1 MAGYGMGPPNGPLP
15 GREKKQGWG
24 AITRIPSDIR
34 AAYDYL
40 TTVPA
45 PQSAQQ
51 APNGTTGV
59 MASQQR
65 NPSADEVDFSQMPD
79 VTPTATNTLN
89 TLTQPQPQATAPQVQ
104 TPYSAPPEP
113 QQPQQGGAEGG
124 GTMSTL
130 DFSGLR
136 EANLSQIT
144 NRVAQAGQGLGVA
157 SPRLDP
163 SQGVGQPEGNFYTGN
178 PGQGIESQSRF
189 RSNVL
194 GQQEDLYDRFNSV
207 MDQMANAGDATTAE
221 RANLGRMANAMAT
234 ALGQSTQAGTS
245 NFSTDIGADN
255 RLGVTGIDANAAIT
269 RTGANN
275 ASSQAIADLEAQA
288 GLARGLQSGQFGL
301 AGDALSSF
309 DNNNAYR
316 AQVASAQAGNQPS
329 PQDQAR
335 LQLVQYFVSQGDMMN
350 AAAIINGNN
359 PEVDKFISGADGRP
373 ILQQQ
378 TGTSNFGAL
387 DPQAREE
394 LLQQR
399 LNRQ

>member
-15 GREKKQGWG
+15 GREKKQGWS

-34 AAYDYL
+34 AAKDYL

-45 PQSAQQ
+45 PQSAQQAQTPQ

-89 TLTQPQPQATAPQVQ
+89 TLTQPQPQAQTQAPQVQ
-104 TPYSAPPEP
+104 TPYRPP
-113 QQPQQGGAEGG
+113 QQPQDS
-124 GTMSTL
+124 GTVNTL

-178 PGQGIESQSRF
+178 PGQGIEGQSRF

-275 ASSQAIADLEAQA
+275 ASSQAVADLNAQA
-288 GLARGLQSGQFGL
+288 GLAKGLQSGQFGL
-301 AGDALSSF
+301 AGDALSSH

-335 LQLVQYFVSQGDMMN
+335 LQLAQYFVSQNDMMN

-359 PEVDKFISGADGRP
+359 PEVDQFISGADGRP

-387 DPQAREE
+387 DPQTREE